1 MQQFLRLP
9 QVRERTGLSR
19 STIYK
24 LQESGDFPKS
34 VALGPR
40 SVAWV
45 ATEIDQWIEDR
56 IARRDAQG
64 ICRPVTLRGTR

>member
-1 MQQFLRLP
+1 MQQLLRLP

-19 STIYK
+19 STVYR
-24 LQESGDFPKS
+24 LQENGEFPRS

-45 ATEIDQWIEDR
+45 AREIDQWIEDR
-56 IARRDAQG
+56 IAKRDVEG
-64 ICRPVTLRGTR
+64 GRRPVILRDTR

>member
-1 MQQFLRLP
+1 MQQLLRLP

-19 STIYK
+19 SAIYK
-24 LQESGDFPKS
+24 LQESGEFPKS

-45 ATEIDQWIEDR
+45 AREIDQWIEGR
-56 IARRDAQG
+56 IAKRDAERS
-64 ICRPVTLRGTR
+64 CRCVALRDTR